1 MKLKQKTKMKAYLS
15 VAAGSS
21 CLAGSALGTPSVI
34 VYNSGADGS
43 LPNYLYFYDEGPED
57 MFLAFDSF
65 NGSDGEFGLDAN
77 GDIFFD
83 GTVDTSIVSASAS
96 GYYNYNGTAGAV
108 MGDQNFASID
118 FDGDGIFESVGQF
131 DFDFNGGG
139 SLVAVATTHDIS
151 DPFDLSNPIAGDP
164 DSGAALSLT
173 DGVAAINAIPE
184 PSSVAL
190 LALGSLGLIARRNR
204 K

>member
-34 VYNSGADGS
+34 VYNSRTDGF
-43 LPNYLYFYDEGPED
+43 LPNYLYF
-57 MFLAFDSF
+57 FDQGGDRYVYFDTF
-65 NGSDGEFGLDAN
+65 NGSDGEFGIDAN

-83 GTVDTSIVSASAS
+83 GSMDTSIVSISEF
-96 GYYNYNGTAGAV
+96 GNYDFNGNVGAV

-118 FDGDGIFESVGQF
+118 FDGDGIFESVAQF

-139 SLVAVATTHDIS
+139 ILVAVATTHDIS
-151 DPFDLSNPIAGDP
+151 DPFDLANPIAGDP

-173 DGVAAINAIPE
+173 DGVAAIDAIPE